1 MNVWLFVSQWR
12 VKHSWYWSLSNAY
25 GNTSID
31 SLNLHIEDINCNN
44 IVCLAIVLKLSISS
58 FLDTDVEKANKRKRF
73 EPGTFKPIKANMA
86 YIIIKINVFIG
97 WITPKKVKIL
107 VWITPTSR
115 ICTCKVLYYAI
126 HILNILIINQVSQVN
141 FWLQMLFTSLNTNVC
156 NKIKK

>member
-1 MNVWLFVSQWR
+1 MFDC
-12 VKHSWYWSLSNAY
+12 LSPNEES
-25 GNTSID
+25 SIHGID
-31 SLNLHIEDINCNN
+31 HYQMHMGILLNLHIEDINCNN

-107 VWITPTSR
+107 V
-115 ICTCKVLYYAI
+115 
-126 HILNILIINQVSQVN
+126 
-141 FWLQMLFTSLNTNVC
+141 
-156 NKIKK
+156 